1 MGFITTGRGISIHK
15 AHCHNLLATDPQRR
29 IEVNWSAGARTV
41 HRAQIYLVTQN
52 KKGMLAAVSNA
63 ISMDDANI
71 VELEAKTTSDNLSTS
86 NIVLEVEDLQHLSRL
101 LQHIRQIDGV
111 IEARRR

>member
-15 AHCHNLLATDPQRR
+15 AHCHNLLLTDPQRR
-29 IEVNWSAGARTV
+29 IEVSWSAKAKTV
-41 HRAQIYLVTQN
+41 HRAHIYVVTQN

-71 VELEAKTTSDNLSTS
+71 LELDAKTTSDNLAT
-86 NIVLEVEDLQHLSRL
+86 NRIIVEIEDLDHLSRL
-101 LQHIRQIDGV
+101 LQHLRQVDGV
-111 IEARRR
+111 LEAHRN

>member
-1 MGFITTGRGISIHK
+1 
-15 AHCHNLLATDPQRR
+15 
-29 IEVNWSAGARTV
+29 VNWSADAKTV

-71 VELEAKTTSDNLSTS
+71 VELEAKTSADNLSTS
-86 NIVLEVEDLQHLSRL
+86 NIVLEVENLEHLSRL
-101 LQHIRQIDGV
+101 MQHLRQIDGV
-111 IEARRR
+111 VEVRRR

>member
-1 MGFITTGRGISIHK
+1 M
-15 AHCHNLLATDPQRR
+15 
-29 IEVNWSAGARTV
+29 NWSAGIKTV
-41 HRAQIYLVTQN
+41 HRAQVYLVTQN

-71 VELEAKTTSDNLSTS
+71 VELEVKTNADKLSTTKM
-86 NIVLEVEDLQHLSRL
+86 VLEVEDLEHLNRL
-101 LQHIRQIDGV
+101 LHNLRKLDGV